1 MPILLKYRSKIFFP
15 TVAWYMLYMCFFT
28 DVLNTRY
35 SSESENDQNF
45 QEMMSINILRLSAI
59 IVTWN
64 ETISD
69 FTGDKVTGRIPFEG
83 NAEFPSEASENKDV
97 ILFPFKFRDL
107 LHTRRGSIGNLW
119 TQVKTPWFYC
129 LWLIFPTLWL
139 FPGFT
144 GNQPVSW
151 RLAESAGRLL
161 NNKERSQD
169 PRDTEGLQCLR
180 QAVGRRDTQKNNM

>member
-1 MPILLKYRSKIFFP
+1 
-15 TVAWYMLYMCFFT
+15 MCFFT
-28 DVLNTRY
+28 DILNTRY
-35 SSESENDQNF
+35 SSESENDHNF

-69 FTGDKVTGRIPFEG
+69 FTGDKVTGQIPFEG

-119 TQVKTPWFYC
+119 TGLRPLDSIVSDSSSLPFDCSQGLLETS
-129 LWLIFPTLWL
+129 LW
-139 FPGFT
+139 
-144 GNQPVSW
+144 
-151 RLAESAGRLL
+151 AG
-161 NNKERSQD
+161 D
-169 PRDTEGLQCLR
+169 LQRVLGIC
-180 QAVGRRDTQKNNM
+180 